1 MEGLDKEVVVR
12 VVLENCLKTMESLST
27 PDRGESILKRI
38 LKELSDDYPYL
49 KGISIS
55 EGCVVI
61 KDPIRVGSVDDVSL
75 ARSMNC
81 FIHKSVF
88 CRGYGVVFPN
98 FRRNVCGSIGE
109 EVNMKIRDAGIL
121 I

>member
-1 MEGLDKEVVVR
+1 MDGGDKVDVVR
-12 VVLENCLKTMESLST
+12 AVLDNCLKTMEGLST
-27 PDRGESILKRI
+27 PDRGENTLERI
-38 LKELSDDYPYL
+38 LNELSDDYPYL

-55 EGCVVI
+55 RGCVVI
-61 KDPIRVGSVDDVSL
+61 EDPARVESVDNVSL

-88 CRGYGVVFPN
+88 CRGYGVAFPN
-98 FRRNVCGSIGE
+98 FRRNICENLGDD
-109 EVNMKIRDAGIL
+109 VNMKIRDAGIL